1 MEEEKRLELRLAP
14 PCQQLTSNNNIN
26 GSTQRSLTKETSFV
40 FNNRVETAP
49 VVGWPPVRTSRR
61 NLTVQP
67 KEEMKKGVNDEVR
80 ELYVKINMEGVLI
93 GRKVNLSAF
102 NNYQELSHAVDQLF
116 SKKDLADVN
125 RQYTLVYEDNEG
137 DTVLVGDVPWEKELK
152 YFFSHA
158 TILKVYIDFWGFS
171 SIGQIND
178 IVYLF
183 LRMFVSTV
191 KRLHVL
197 KTSHASML
205 SRLPIP

>member
-137 DTVLVGDVPWEKELK
+137 DTVLVGDVPWE
-152 YFFSHA
+152 
-158 TILKVYIDFWGFS
+158 
-171 SIGQIND
+171 
-178 IVYLF
+178 
-183 LRMFVSTV
+183 MFVSTV

-205 SRLPIP
+205 SRKIAFLTKPFSDYTSLLSNALLHLKL